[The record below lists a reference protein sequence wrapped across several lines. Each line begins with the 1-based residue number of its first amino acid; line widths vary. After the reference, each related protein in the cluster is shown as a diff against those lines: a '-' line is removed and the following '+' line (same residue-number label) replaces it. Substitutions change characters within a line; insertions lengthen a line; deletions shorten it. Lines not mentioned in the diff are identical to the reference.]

1 MFKCGDIRPI
11 RPVTFFEAAE
21 IEKSFRCLQ
30 KGDHIG
36 KVVVRMPEDISAIA
50 GSPRTRSLSLDPK
63 ASYLLVGGLGGLGK
77 SIATWM
83 VEHGA
88 RSLVFLSRS
97 ADSITQDRAMKTELE
112 SQGCSVSTVAGKV
125 QDMNDVLRA
134 ISLATYGIKGV
145 IHLAMVLQVCLP
157 SLLWYLNVV
166 SLLNTTRMLQSWI

>member
-1 MFKCGDIRPI
+1 MYKCGDIHPI
-11 RPVTFFEAAE
+11 RPFTCYETPE

-36 KVVVRMPEDISAIA
+36 KVVIRMPEDISTIA
-50 GSPRTRSLSLDPK
+50 GSPRTRTLSLDPK

-77 SIATWM
+77 SIASWM

-88 RSLVFLSRS
+88 CSLVFLSRS
-97 ADSITQDRAMKTELE
+97 AGSSSEDRAIIAELE
-112 SQGCSVSTVAGKV
+112 SQGCSVTAVAGKV

-134 ISLATYGIKGV
+134 ASSARCEIKGV

-157 SLLWYLNVV
+157 SLFWSPNVV
-166 SLLNTTRMLQSWI
+166 SLLTRTRMLHSWI

>member
-1 MFKCGDIRPI
+1 MYKCGDIHPI
-11 RPVTFFEAAE
+11 RPVTFFEAPE

-36 KVVVRMPEDISAIA
+36 KVVIRMPEDISTIA
-50 GSPRTRSLSLDPK
+50 SSPRTRNLSLDPK
-63 ASYLLVGGLGGLGK
+63 ASYLLVGGLGGLGR

-97 ADSITQDRAMKTELE
+97 AGSSSEDRAIIAELKD
-112 SQGCSVSTVAGKV
+112 QGCSVSTVAGKV
-125 QDMNDVLRA
+125 QDMNDVLKA
-134 ISLATYGIKGV
+134 VSSATYGIKGV

-157 SLLWYLNVV
+157 SLF
-166 SLLNTTRMLQSWI
+166 

>member
-1 MFKCGDIRPI
+1 MYECGDIHPI
-11 RPVTFFEAAE
+11 RPVAFFDASE

-36 KVVVRMPEDISAIA
+36 KVVVRMPDDVSTIP
-50 GSPRTRSLSLDPK
+50 GSLRARSLSLDPE

-77 SIATWM
+77 SLASWM

-97 ADSITQDRAMKTELE
+97 AGSSIEDRATAAELE
-112 SQGCSVSTVAGKV
+112 SQGCLVSAVAGKV

-134 ISLATYGIKGV
+134 VSSARYGIKGV
-145 IHLAMVLQVCLP
+145 IHLAMVLRVRLLLLFWSP
-157 SLLWYLNVV
+157 VFLSLL
-166 SLLNTTRMLQSWI
+166 TRIRMLRSLI